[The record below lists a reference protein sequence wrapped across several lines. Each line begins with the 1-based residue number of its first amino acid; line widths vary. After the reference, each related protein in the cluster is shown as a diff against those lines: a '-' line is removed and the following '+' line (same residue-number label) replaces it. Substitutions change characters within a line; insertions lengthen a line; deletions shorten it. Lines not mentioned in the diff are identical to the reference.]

1 MSRPGA
7 TPTTVDPLAVRRA
20 LGRATWQAPQPFG
33 PAGWLLVRHDRT
45 RSVLISESEFDGST
59 WIHASIA
66 GRDDMPTYE
75 DIVGLHAAVFGDR
88 YAYQVFAPPAEHVNI
103 HSNALH
109 LWGRLDGQAALPR
122 FGIFG
127 TI

>member
-1 MSRPGA
+1 VSRPDA
-7 TPTTVDPLAVRRA
+7 PPTSVDPLAVRRA
-20 LGRATWQAPQPFG
+20 LGRATWQVPRPFG
-33 PAGWLLVRHDRT
+33 GVGWTLVSNDRT
-45 RSVLISESEFDGST
+45 RSVIISESEFDGST

-66 GRDDMPTYE
+66 GRDEMPTYQ
-75 DIVGLHAAVFGDR
+75 DLADLHAAVFGDR

-103 HSNALH
+103 HAYALH
-109 LWGRLDGQAALPR
+109 LWGRLDGQHALPR